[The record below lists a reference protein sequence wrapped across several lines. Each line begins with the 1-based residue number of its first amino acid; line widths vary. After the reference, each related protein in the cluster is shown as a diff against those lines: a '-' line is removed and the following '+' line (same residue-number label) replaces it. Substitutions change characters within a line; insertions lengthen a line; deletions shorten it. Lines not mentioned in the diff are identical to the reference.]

1 MDILKK
7 DGFGTIFKSIGIL
20 ILVLAVTLMGLTT
33 YTIRKSFPQ
42 ENGKIVIP
50 GLEGEVKVL
59 RDEWG
64 IPQVYAASEHD
75 LFIAQGY
82 VTAQDRFWQMDFW
95 RHIGSGRL
103 SEMFGVSQL
112 EKDKFLRTMGW
123 KKLAEQEFAEILDD
137 STKANLQAYAEGV
150 NAYLET
156 HKGSALSLEYAVLK
170 LLNRDY
176 LPEPWQPIHSI
187 LWGKVMAYDLSTNLG
202 DEIERTILL
211 KSFPKSRVDELFPDY
226 PQDFPVILP
235 DFKLAAKEA
244 KQTQEDIE
252 NIQNIQNLNSLNSL
266 ALKNIIP
273 ELKSIATNI
282 SGIEE
287 ILGATGMGVG
297 SNSWVISG
305 KRTATGKPILADD
318 PHLAVQMPSIWYE
331 IGLHCNLTTNL
342 AANCPYNVN
351 GFSFAGVPG
360 IIVGHNNRIA
370 WGVTN
375 VMSDT
380 MDLYIEKIN
389 PQNPNQYEVDG
400 KWVDMQLI
408 KEEIKVA
415 SQEPVSQIVRYTKH
429 GPILSDVFSPL
440 QKFDENSSVQIPV
453 QIPNNYAVALRW
465 NALEPSTL
473 IAATQEINRAQNW
486 QDFRTAASKFDTA
499 AQNLIYAD
507 IDGNIGYQMPGKT
520 PIRKKGDGRY
530 PVPGW
535 NNQYEWQEYID
546 FEKLPHSFNP
556 QQGYI
561 ITANNAVVDES
572 YPYVI
577 TKDWVHGYRAERI
590 NEIISN
596 TKSPLKLSD
605 IELIQADNLDL
616 NARDLI
622 PILKSISFDD
632 SRVENARQLLL
643 NWDFKLKVESPE
655 SAIFETF
662 WKKLLI
668 LTFNDELPSDYHPDG
683 SDRWYAVV
691 NNLIAEPNNLWWD
704 NRNTSELENR
714 DEMFKLA
721 LTQAVDELEKNLGSN
736 PENWNWGKLHQ
747 INFRNVTLGKSGVFL
762 IEKLFN
768 RGTYQVAGD
777 GETVNANRWK
787 ANQSSFEVTHI
798 PSFRMILDLGKF
810 DNSQAIHST
819 GQSGHAFSR
828 HYTDMIEPWRN
839 VKYHSML
846 WEDEKID
853 EKAKSTLLLVPS

>member
-1 MDILKK
+1 MNILKK
-7 DGFGTIFKSIGIL
+7 DGYRAVFRNIAIL
-20 ILVLAVTLMGLTT
+20 ILVLVITLVGLAT

-42 ENGKIVIP
+42 ENGTIAIP

-64 IPQVYAASEHD
+64 IAQVYAASDHD
-75 LFIAQGY
+75 LFLAQGY

-95 RHIGSGRL
+95 RHIGTGRL
-103 SEMFGVSQL
+103 SEMFGESQL

-123 KKLAEQEFAEILDD
+123 KKIAEREFAETLDD

-150 NAYLET
+150 NAYLEV
-156 HKGSALSLEYAVLK
+156 HQGSALSLEYAVLK

-176 LPEPWQPIHSI
+176 HPESWQPIDSI

-211 KSFPKSRVDELFPDY
+211 KSFPKSRVDELFPGY
-226 PQDFPVILP
+226 PEGFPVILP
-235 DFKLAAKEA
+235 DFKVAAKEP
-244 KQTQEDIE
+244 KQTQKNVE
-252 NIQNIQNLNSLNSL
+252 NTNLLDSL
-266 ALKNIIP
+266 AIQEITP
-273 ELKSIATNI
+273 ELKSIAASV
-282 SGIEE
+282 SGMEE

-305 KRTATGKPILADD
+305 QRTATGKPILADD

-331 IGLHCNLTTNL
+331 IGLHCTTDIT
-342 AANCPYNVN
+342 ANCPYNVT
-351 GFSFAGVPG
+351 GFSFPGVPG

-389 PQNPNQYEVDG
+389 PQNPNQYEMNG
-400 KWVDMQLI
+400 KWVDMQLV
-408 KEEIKVA
+408 KEEIQVA
-415 SQEPVSQIVRYTKH
+415 SQEPVSQVVRYTQH

-440 QKFDENSSVQIPV
+440 QKFDKNSSVEV
-453 QIPNNYAVALRW
+453 PNNYAVSLRW
-465 NALEPSTL
+465 NALEPSRL

-486 QDFRTAASKFDTA
+486 QDFRTAASKFEIA

-507 IDGNIGYQMPGKT
+507 VDGNIGYQMPGKT

-535 NNQYEWQEYID
+535 DNQYEWQGYID
-546 FEKLPHSFNP
+546 FEELPHSFNP

-572 YPYVI
+572 YPYII
-577 TKDWVHGYRAERI
+577 TKDWVRGYRAKRI
-590 NEIISN
+590 DEIISH
-596 TKSPLKLSD
+596 TKSPLSLAD

-616 NARDLI
+616 NARDLM
-622 PILKSISFDD
+622 PILESISFDD
-632 SRVENARQLLL
+632 YRVENARQLLL
-643 NWDFKLKVESPE
+643 NWDFKLKIESPE
-655 SAIFETF
+655 STIFETF
-662 WKKLLI
+662 WKKLLT
-668 LTFNDELPSDYHPDG
+668 LTFNDELPQDYRPDG
-683 SDRWYAVV
+683 SDRWYTVV
-691 NNLIAEPNNLWWD
+691 KNLAAQPNNLWWD
-704 NRNTSELENR
+704 NRNTSEQENR
-714 DEMFKLA
+714 DEIFKLA
-721 LTQAVDELEKNLGSN
+721 FVEAVEELENSLGSN
-736 PENWNWGKLHQ
+736 PEKWNWGKLHQ

-768 RGTYQVAGD
+768 RGTYKAAGD

-787 ANQSSFEVTHI
+787 ANESSFEVTHI
-798 PSFRMILDLGKF
+798 PSFRMILDLAKF

-819 GQSGHAFSR
+819 GQSGHAFNR
-828 HYTDMIEPWRN
+828 HYTDMIESWRN
-839 VKYHSML
+839 VQYHSIL

-853 EKAKSTLLLVPS
+853 KKAKSTLVLIPTQLSINN

>member
-1 MDILKK
+1 MNILKK
-7 DGFGTIFKSIGIL
+7 DGFGAVFRNIAIL
-20 ILVLAVTLMGLTT
+20 IIVLVITLTGLTT
-33 YTIRKSFPQ
+33 YTVRKSFPQ
-42 ENGKIVIP
+42 ENGSIAIP
-50 GLEGEVKVL
+50 GLEAEVKVL

-64 IPQVYAASEHD
+64 IAQVYAASDHD
-75 LFIAQGY
+75 LFLAQGY

-103 SEMFGVSQL
+103 SEMFGESQL
-112 EKDKFLRTMGW
+112 EKDRFLRTMGW
-123 KKLAEQEFAEILDD
+123 KKIAEQEFAETLDD

-156 HKGSALSLEYAVLK
+156 HQGSALSLEYAVLK

-176 LPEPWQPIHSI
+176 HPEPWQPIHSI

-211 KSFPKSRVDELFPDY
+211 KSFPKSRVDELFPGY

-235 DFKLAAKEA
+235 EFKLAEK
-244 KQTQEDIE
+244 TPEDVE
-252 NIQNIQNLNSLNSL
+252 NTSLPSLL
-266 ALKNIIP
+266 ALKEIAP

-282 SGIEE
+282 GGLEE

-331 IGLHCNLTTNL
+331 IGLHCTTGITN
-342 AANCPYNVN
+342 NCPYNVA

-389 PQNPNQYEVDG
+389 PQNPNQYEMNG
-400 KWVDMQLI
+400 EWVDMQLV

-415 SQEPVSQIVRYTKH
+415 SQEPVNQIVRYTQH
-429 GPILSDVFSPL
+429 GPIISDVFSPL
-440 QKFDENSSVQIPV
+440 QKFDENSSVQIPK
-453 QIPNNYAVALRW
+453 NYAVSLRW
-465 NALEPSTL
+465 NALEPSRL
-473 IAATQEINRAQNW
+473 NAAMQEINRAQNW
-486 QDFRTAASKFDTA
+486 QDFRTAASKFDIA
-499 AQNLIYAD
+499 AQNLVYAD

-520 PIRKKGDGRY
+520 PVRKKGDGRY

-535 NNQYEWQEYID
+535 NNQYDWQGYID
-546 FEKLPHSFNP
+546 FEELPHSFNP

-561 ITANNAVVDES
+561 VTANNAVVDES

-577 TKDWVHGYRAERI
+577 TKDWVRGYRAKRI
-590 NEIISN
+590 DEIISN
-596 TKSPLKLSD
+596 TKSPLSLAD

-622 PILKSISFDD
+622 PIIQSMTFDHPV
-632 SRVENARQLLL
+632 VENARQLLL
-643 NWDFKLKVESPE
+643 NWDFKLEIKSPE

-662 WKKLLI
+662 WKKLLT
-668 LTFNDELPSDYHPDG
+668 LTFNDELPSDYRPDG

-691 NNLIAEPNNLWWD
+691 KNLAAQPNNLWWD
-704 NRNTSELENR
+704 NRNTPELENR
-714 DEMFKLA
+714 DEIFKLA
-721 LTQAVDELEKNLGSN
+721 FVEAVDELENSLGSN
-736 PENWNWGKLHQ
+736 TEKWNWGKLHQ

-768 RGTYQVAGD
+768 RGIYKAAGD

-798 PSFRMILDLGKF
+798 PSFRMILDLAEF

-819 GQSGHAFSR
+819 GQSGHAFNR

-839 VKYHSML
+839 VEYHSML
-846 WEDEKID
+846 WGDEKID
-853 EKAKSTLLLVPS
+853 EKAKSTLLLRPE

>member
-1 MDILKK
+1 MNILKK
-7 DGFGTIFKSIGIL
+7 DGFGAVFRNIAIL
-20 ILVLAVTLMGLTT
+20 IIVLVITLTGLTT
-33 YTIRKSFPQ
+33 YTVRKSFPQ
-42 ENGKIVIP
+42 ENGSIAIP
-50 GLEGEVKVL
+50 GLEAEVKVL

-64 IPQVYAASEHD
+64 IAQVYAASDHD
-75 LFIAQGY
+75 LFLAQGY

-103 SEMFGVSQL
+103 SEMFGESQL
-112 EKDKFLRTMGW
+112 EKDRFLRTMGW
-123 KKLAEQEFAEILDD
+123 KKIAEQEFAETLDD

-156 HKGSALSLEYAVLK
+156 HQGSALSLEYAVLK

-176 LPEPWQPIHSI
+176 SPEPWQPIHSI

-235 DFKLAAKEA
+235 EFKLAEK
-244 KQTQEDIE
+244 TQEDVE
-252 NIQNIQNLNSLNSL
+252 NTSLPSLL
-266 ALKNIIP
+266 ALKDITP
-273 ELKSIATNI
+273 ELKSIATNV

-331 IGLHCNLTTNL
+331 IGLHCTTDNT
-342 AANCPYNVN
+342 ANCPYNVT

-389 PQNPNQYEVDG
+389 PQNPNQYEMNG
-400 KWVDMQLI
+400 KWVDMQLV

-415 SQEPVSQIVRYTKH
+415 SQEPVNQIVRYTRH
-429 GPILSDVFSPL
+429 GPIISDVFSPL
-440 QKFDENSSVQIPV
+440 QKFDENSSVEIPK
-453 QIPNNYAVALRW
+453 NYAVSLRW
-465 NALEPSTL
+465 NALEPSRL
-473 IAATQEINRAQNW
+473 NAAMQEINRAQNW
-486 QDFRTAASKFDTA
+486 QDFRTAASKFDIA

-507 IDGNIGYQMPGKT
+507 VDGNIGYQMPGKT

-535 NNQYEWQEYID
+535 NNQYDWQGYID
-546 FEKLPHSFNP
+546 FEELPHSFNP

-572 YPYVI
+572 YPYII
-577 TKDWVHGYRAERI
+577 TKDWVRGYRAKRI

-596 TKSPLKLSD
+596 TKSPLSLAD

-616 NARDLI
+616 NARDLM
-622 PILKSISFDD
+622 PIIQSMTFDNP
-632 SRVENARQLLL
+632 VIENARQLLL
-643 NWDFKLKVESPE
+643 NWDFKLEIKSPE

-662 WKKLLI
+662 WKKLLT
-668 LTFNDELPSDYHPDG
+668 LTFNDELPSDYRPDG

-691 NNLIAEPNNLWWD
+691 KNLAAQPNNLWWD
-704 NRNTSELENR
+704 NRNTPELEDR
-714 DEMFKLA
+714 DEIFKLA
-721 LTQAVDELEKNLGSN
+721 FVEAVDELENSFGSN
-736 PENWNWGKLHQ
+736 IEKWNWGKLHQ

-768 RGTYQVAGD
+768 RGTYQAAGD

-798 PSFRMILDLGKF
+798 PSFRMILDLAKF
-810 DNSQAIHST
+810 ENSQAIHST
-819 GQSGHAFSR
+819 GQSGHAFNN

-839 VKYHSML
+839 VEYHSML
-846 WEDEKID
+846 WGDEKID
-853 EKAKSTLLLVPS
+853 EKAESTLLLIPELNPF

>member
-1 MDILKK
+1 MNILKK
-7 DGFGTIFKSIGIL
+7 DGFGAVFRNIAIL
-20 ILVLAVTLMGLTT
+20 ILVLVITLAGLTT
-33 YTIRKSFPQ
+33 YTVRKSFPQ
-42 ENGKIVIP
+42 ENGTIAIP

-64 IPQVYAASEHD
+64 IAQVYAASDHD
-75 LFIAQGY
+75 LFLAQGY

-103 SEMFGVSQL
+103 SEMFGESQL
-112 EKDKFLRTMGW
+112 EKDRFLRTMGW
-123 KKLAEQEFAEILDD
+123 KKIAEQEFAETLDD

-156 HKGSALSLEYAVLK
+156 HQGSALSLEYAVLK

-176 LPEPWQPIHSI
+176 NPEPWQPIHSI

-211 KSFPKSRVDELFPDY
+211 KSFPRSRVDELFPGY

-235 DFKLAAKEA
+235 EFKLAE
-244 KQTQEDIE
+244 QTQEDVE
-252 NIQNIQNLNSLNSL
+252 NTNLPSLL
-266 ALKNIIP
+266 ALKDITP
-273 ELKSIATNI
+273 ELKSIAANV

-331 IGLHCNLTTNL
+331 IGLHCTTDITT
-342 AANCPYNVN
+342 NCPYNVT
-351 GFSFAGVPG
+351 GFSFPGVPG

-389 PQNPNQYEVDG
+389 PQNPNQYEMNG
-400 KWVDMQLI
+400 KWVDMQLV

-415 SQEPVSQIVRYTKH
+415 SQEPINQIVRYTQH

-440 QKFDENSSVQIPV
+440 QKFDENSSVQIPK
-453 QIPNNYAVALRW
+453 NYAVSLRW
-465 NALEPSTL
+465 NALEPSRL
-473 IAATQEINRAQNW
+473 NAAMQEINRAQNW
-486 QDFRTAASKFDTA
+486 QDFRTAASKFDIA

-535 NNQYEWQEYID
+535 NNQYDWQGYID
-546 FEKLPHSFNP
+546 FEELPHSFNP

-572 YPYVI
+572 YPYII
-577 TKDWVHGYRAERI
+577 TKDWVRGYRAKRI
-590 NEIISN
+590 DEIISN
-596 TKSPLKLSD
+596 TKSPLSLAD
-605 IELIQADNLDL
+605 IQLIQADNLDL
-616 NARDLI
+616 NARDLM
-622 PILKSISFDD
+622 PIFKSISFDNYV
-632 SRVENARQLLL
+632 VENARLLL
-643 NWDFKLKVESPE
+643 LSWDFKLEIKSPE

-662 WKKLLI
+662 WKKLLT
-668 LTFNDELPSDYHPDG
+668 LTFNDELPSDYRPDG

-691 NNLIAEPNNLWWD
+691 KNLAAQPNNLWWD
-704 NRNTSELENR
+704 NRNTPEFENR
-714 DEMFKLA
+714 DEIFKLA
-721 LTQAVDELEKNLGSN
+721 FVEAVDELENSLGSN
-736 PENWNWGKLHQ
+736 PEKWNWGKLHQ
-747 INFRNVTLGKSGVFL
+747 INFRNVALGKSGVFL

-768 RGTYQVAGD
+768 RGIYQAAGD

-798 PSFRMILDLGKF
+798 PSFRMILDLAEF

-819 GQSGHAFSR
+819 GQSGHAFNR

-839 VKYHSML
+839 VEYHSML
-846 WEDEKID
+846 WGDEKID
-853 EKAKSTLLLVPS
+853 EKAESTLVLRPE

>member
-1 MDILKK
+1 MDNLKK
-7 DGFGTIFKSIGIL
+7 GWFGAVFRNIGIL
-20 ILVLAVTLMGLTT
+20 ILVLVITLMGLTT
-33 YTIRKSFPQ
+33 YTVRKSFPQ
-42 ENGKIVIP
+42 EKGTIAIP
-50 GLEGEVKVL
+50 GLEDEVKVK

-64 IPQVYAASEHD
+64 IPQVYASSSHD
-75 LFIAQGY
+75 LFFAQGY

-95 RHIGSGRL
+95 RHIGAGRL
-103 SEMFGVSQL
+103 SEMFGESQL
-112 EKDKFLRTMGW
+112 EKDRFLRAMGW
-123 KKLAEQEFAEILDD
+123 KKIAEQEFAETLDD
-137 STKANLQAYAEGV
+137 STKANLLAYAEGV
-150 NAYLET
+150 NAYLKS
-156 HKGSALSLEYAVLK
+156 HKSSSLSLEYTVLK

-176 LPEPWQPIHSI
+176 HPEPWQPIHSI

-211 KSFPKSRVDELFPDY
+211 KSFPQVRVDELFPSY

-235 DFKLAAKEA
+235 DFKIAAKQPE
-244 KQTQEDIE
+244 QTQENTE
-252 NIQNIQNLNSLNSL
+252 NINLSSLLTSED
-266 ALKNIIP
+266 ITP
-273 ELKSIATNI
+273 SLKSIAANV

-331 IGLHCNLTTNL
+331 IGLHCNSTSNSTSNSINH
-342 AANCPYNVN
+342 NCPYNVT
-351 GFSFAGVPG
+351 GFTFPGVPA
-360 IIVGHNNRIA
+360 IIVGHNKRIA

-389 PQNPNQYEVDG
+389 PQNPNQYEMNG
-400 KWVDMQLI
+400 KWVDMQLV
-408 KEEIKVA
+408 KEKIQVA
-415 SQEPVSQIVRYTKH
+415 SSESVNQIVRYTQH
-429 GPILSDVFSPL
+429 GPILSDVLPQL
-440 QKFDENSSVQIPV
+440 QKFDENSSVKIPK
-453 QIPNNYAVALRW
+453 NYAVSLRW
-465 NALEPSTL
+465 NALEPSRL

-486 QDFRTAASKFDTA
+486 QDFRTAARKFDIA

-507 IDGNIGYQMPGKT
+507 VDGNIGYQMPGKT

-535 NNQYEWQEYID
+535 NNQYDWQGYID
-546 FEKLPHSFNP
+546 FEKLPHSLNP

-561 ITANNAVVDES
+561 ITANNAVVDKS

-577 TKDWVHGYRAERI
+577 TKDWVRGYRAKRI
-590 NEIISN
+590 DEIISN
-596 TKSPLKLSD
+596 IKSPLSLAD
-605 IELIQADNLDL
+605 IKLIQGDNLDL
-616 NARDLI
+616 NARDLM
-622 PILKSISFDD
+622 PIFKSIDFDD
-632 SRVENARQLLL
+632 YRIENARKLLL
-643 NWDFKLKVESPE
+643 NWDFKLKIDSPE

-662 WKKLLI
+662 WKKLLT
-668 LTFNDELPSDYHPDG
+668 LTFNDELPQDYRPDG

-691 NNLIAEPNNLWWD
+691 KNLVAQPNNLWWD
-704 NRNTSELENR
+704 NHNTVLVENR
-714 DEMFKLA
+714 DEIFKLA
-721 LTQAVDELEKNLGSN
+721 LIEAVDELENSFGSN
-736 PENWNWGKLHQ
+736 PEKWNWGKLHK

-768 RGTYQVAGD
+768 RGTYQAAGD

-798 PSFRMILDLGKF
+798 PSFRMILDLAKF

-819 GQSGHAFSR
+819 GQSGHAFNR

-839 VKYHSML
+839 VEYHSML
-846 WEDEKID
+846 WEDNNID
-853 EKAKSTLLLVPS
+853 EKAKSRLLLIPE